1 MSSLSSCQT
10 TLRLNNYSKV
20 EIVKKTS
27 SVSGEVIKE
36 KQNFRN
42 RNKKGRKSR
51 FLALFNFDRFPCP
64 ALHAFPG

>member
-1 MSSLSSCQT
+1 MS
-10 TLRLNNYSKV
+10 
-20 EIVKKTS
+20 
-27 SVSGEVIKE
+27 GDVIKE

-64 ALHAFPG
+64 ALHAFPGE